1 MRKSSL
7 NWRYRMRFSIYPR
20 YSGVE
25 RRICSGVSMKSVITG
40 ILYSIVDD
48 DLDGDYHHVG

>member
-1 MRKSSL
+1 
-7 NWRYRMRFSIYPR
+7 MRFSIYPR